1 MKTITMKRY
10 SEAFKLQVV
19 SEYESGQSVRALE
32 SEYGITGSGKW
43 SGNGCAS

>member
-19 SEYESGQSVRALE
+19 SEYEGGQSIGLRGDLLHRGARNDV
-32 SEYGITGSGKW
+32 
-43 SGNGCAS
+43 